1 MAQLNDLIVNGY
13 TRFLN
18 SAYGN
23 LNGSATSALC
33 ASNAATAAK
42 AADSDKLG
50 GTAAANFALKTGAYT
65 ATTQLSAYSA
75 VVAGSAPVGSHQFSS
90 HTNFSTYFN
99 GTSANSALTSKSAL
113 SAGSAKNAATASYAT
128 SAGAAPVAS
137 HQFSSHTNF
146 STYFN
151 GTSANSALTSKAALS
166 AGYAT
171 SAGAAPVASHN
182 HNYKLSGNGT
192 AVNVSAGVN
201 FKPSGSNVQF
211 FVSGNDIYISA
222 KDTNSTAYIP
232 SGFKVSAINGTTTGE
247 YFLSALK
254 LNAGTNIGFTSASNS
269 QITISAKDTT
279 YTTLNSINSTEYKAL
294 TSTSANSRNPN
305 AHQLSSHTNFTT
317 YFNGTSANYALNAG
331 TAATV
336 PDSAVTGKDI
346 VKAGYYLTS
355 SNKNTLG
362 LISYNC
368 VANTAYGS
376 LALGTHCTANSDDN
390 VNNANFS
397 FGYLNNVTGTNS
409 VAIGRTNGVTGA
421 FNVALGYGN
430 IIHDKSYTFA
440 IGDTNHISSENA
452 GAFGWNSS
460 AYTEPVRDT
469 TSTFNRS
476 LSSELTTAST
486 ACSYPSYSTSVNLS
500 IQELFNSRYRPKT
513 TNPIIPHVS
522 NYDYNGLFYC
532 GDISTPEQY
541 KLALG
546 KNAVAIGRDSIAAG
560 KYSYTL
566 APYSFVFAKGGIA
579 YDYGQTIV
587 GTWNTPVEDAMFVVG
602 AGYGPDETNSRN
614 NIMEVYRNTVK
625 IYGAMEVSDSV
636 YGVTTSANELHWSS
650 GSDNV
655 LRPIPYAD
663 ASQKNYFNGNQFYSE
678 AVYTP
683 GFGYNPS
690 DKALYNS
697 ASDRGIRLG
706 QQTIRM
712 SGTER
717 DVYSASY
724 VSGRI
729 AGNSYYP
736 FKIPIFHL
744 SYYFTSTGNYSA
756 DAGPGYAIYQ
766 GITDIYMCSNA
777 STSSILTSLKSWYG
791 TTFNLHNVSNKDKS
805 FIISGN
811 EPFYYYSTYGSG
823 GSTQSTGGKLTVRL
837 GLSNDSSGGNVD
849 GVYLNSTKNNVAM
862 TCFRNLGSTTAIFYA
877 ISFY

>member
-33 ASNAATAAK
+33 AANAATAVK

-50 GTAAANFALKTGAYT
+50 GTAAANYIQSGNSNAPIT
-65 ATTQLSAYSA
+65 AVSAKA
-75 VVAGSAPVGSHQFSS
+75 APVASHQFSS
-90 HTNFSTYFN
+90 HTNFTTYFN

-113 SAGSAKNAATASYAT
+113 SAGYAT
-128 SAGAAPVAS
+128 SAGAAP
-137 HQFSSHTNF
+137 FI
-146 STYFN
+146 
-151 GTSANSALTSKAALS
+151 
-166 AGYAT
+166 
-171 SAGAAPVASHN
+171 SHN

-232 SGFKVSAINGTTTGE
+232 SGFKVSGINGTTTGV

-269 QITISAKDTT
+269 QITITAKDTT

-305 AHQLSSHTNFTT
+305 AHQFSSHTNFTT
-317 YFNGTSANYALNAG
+317 YFNGTSANSALTAG

-362 LISYNC
+362 LIAYNC

-376 LALGTHCTANSDDN
+376 LALGSRCSANSDDN

-397 FGYLNNVTGTNS
+397 FGYVNNVTGTNS
-409 VAIGRTNGVTGA
+409 VAIGRSNGVSGA

-513 TNPIIPHVS
+513 SNPIIPHIS

-587 GTWNTPVEDAMFVVG
+587 GTWNTPVEDALFVVG

-625 IYGAMEVSDSV
+625 IYGAMEVSNSV
-636 YGVTTSANELHWSS
+636 YGVTTSANELSWSS

-655 LRPIPYAD
+655 IRPIAYAD
-663 ASQKNYFNGNQFYSE
+663 AAQKDNFNGRQFYSE

-690 DKALYNS
+690 DKALYNT

-717 DVYSASY
+717 EVYSASY
-724 VSGRI
+724 VSGRL

-736 FKIPIFHL
+736 FKIPIFRL
-744 SYYFTSTGNYSA
+744 SDCFTSTSNYSA
-756 DAGPGYAIYQ
+756 DAGPGYSIYQ

-777 STSSILTSLKSWYG
+777 AITSTVTALKNWYG
-791 TTFNLHNVSNKDKS
+791 TTFNLHNVSNTAKA
-805 FIISGN
+805 FELSGN
-811 EPFYYYSTYGSG
+811 EPFIYYSTYGSG
-823 GSTQSTGGKLTVRL
+823 THSDSTGGKLILRL
-837 GLSNDSSGGNVD
+837 GMPSDSSGGQA
-849 GVYLNSTKNNVAM
+849 GQKHINSTKKNVAI
-862 TCFRNLGSTTAIFYA
+862 TCFRNLGSTTSLFYTV
-877 ISFY
+877 SFY